1 MSRVRMTMHAAG
13 SLHAHSHW
21 MEIVG
26 GSLFRCYGVSHMRC
40 PGGRPG
46 SCADGP
52 ACFPGWTPSYDGQ
65 VGCDERIGLATA
77 WLQKCMRLSEQTL
90 HATERAN
97 TSNDGE
103 SGTCLLSTKKQLAVH
118 CHCRNF
124 GFEHAP

>member
-1 MSRVRMTMHAAG
+1 
-13 SLHAHSHW
+13 

-97 TSNDGE
+97 TSKVVNLVRA
-103 SGTCLLSTKKQLAVH
+103 C
-118 CHCRNF
+118 
-124 GFEHAP
+124 